1 MYLYPLAQKLAVGQ
15 GLPRDSGYKPGNS
28 EPNGLSTLDGLSGHS
43 ELQGPENPAL
53 YLENPG
59 KAGENNHVL
68 LFEWYLCLTKVC
80 LGSLEH

>member
-1 MYLYPLAQKLAVGQ
+1 VARERGLKGYEVYLYLLAQKLVVGQ
-15 GLPRDSGYKPGNS
+15 GLPADSGYKPENS
-28 EPNGLSTLDGLSGHS
+28 RPNGLS
-43 ELQGPENPAL
+43 AL
-53 YLENPG
+53 G